1 MNHGIFSGRLGRDS
15 ELNKMSSG
23 DPVLNFSIAV
33 DIGTRDHPKTMWVE
47 CALFG
52 VRAEKL
58 HQWLT
63 KGVKV
68 TVMGRVTLDQ
78 YATRD
83 GAQKTSLR
91 LTVTELDMHLPPKGD
106 GQGSATRSADS
117 ANRSANPS
125 GSGFDDMNDDI
136 PF

>member
-1 MNHGIFSGRLGRDS
+1 MNLGIFTGRLGRDS

-23 DPVLNFSIAV
+23 DSVANFSIAV
-33 DIGTRDHPKTMWVE
+33 DVGTREHPKTMWVE

-52 VRAEKL
+52 QRADKL
-58 HQWLT
+58 QQYLT
-63 KGVKV
+63 KGLKV
-68 TVMGRVTLDQ
+68 TVSGRVTLDQ

-83 GAQKTSLR
+83 GAQKTALR
-91 LTVTELDMHLPPKGD
+91 LTVSELDMSLPPKGE

-117 ANRSANPS
+117 ANRSANPG
-125 GSGFDDMNDDI
+125 GSGFDDMEDQI

>member
-1 MNHGIFSGRLGRDS
+1 MNHGTFSGRLGRDS
-15 ELNKMSSG
+15 ELNKMQSG

-33 DIGTRDHPKTMWVE
+33 DIGTKDIPKTMWVE

-58 HQWLT
+58 QRWLT

-83 GAQKTSLR
+83 GAQKTALR
-91 LTVTELDMHLPPKGD
+91 LTVTEIDMHLPPKGE
-106 GQGSATRSADS
+106 GQQAPRQAPPAGA
-117 ANRSANPS
+117 
-125 GSGFDDMNDDI
+125 GEDMNDDI

>member
-1 MNHGIFSGRLGRDS
+1 MNLGIFTGRLGRDS

-23 DPVLNFSIAV
+23 DSVANFSIAV

-52 VRAEKL
+52 QRADKL
-58 HQWLT
+58 QQYLT
-63 KGVKV
+63 KGLKV
-68 TVMGRVTLDQ
+68 TVSGRVTLDQ

-83 GAQKTSLR
+83 GAQKTALR
-91 LTVTELDMHLPPKGD
+91 LTVSELDMSLPPKGD
-106 GQGSATRSADS
+106 GQAQRAPGAA
-117 ANRSANPS
+117 PG
-125 GSGFDDMNDDI
+125 GSGFDDMKDDI

>member
-1 MNHGIFSGRLGRDS
+1 MNLGIFTGRLGRDS

-23 DPVLNFSIAV
+23 DSVANFSIAV

-52 VRAEKL
+52 QRADKL
-58 HQWLT
+58 QQYLT
-63 KGVKV
+63 KGLKV
-68 TVMGRVTLDQ
+68 TVSGRVTLDQ

-83 GAQKTSLR
+83 GAQKTALR
-91 LTVTELDMHLPPKGD
+91 LTVSELDMSLPPKGD

-117 ANRSANPS
+117 ANRSANPG
-125 GSGFDDMNDDI
+125 GSGFEDMSDDI